1 MRILVTGQRGF
12 VGQHL
17 KDRMKARF
25 PQSEILS
32 SSPDIRDAEAVDTAI
47 AACKPDHCIHLA
59 AISSIGD
66 ARQDP
71 NHAWQVNLH
80 GTLHVARSM
89 QRHAPEGT
97 VLFAST
103 AEAYGSTF
111 QRGLPVTEN
120 APLAP
125 GNTYAATKAA
135 ADLALGAMAKEGL
148 NVIRMRPFNHTG
160 PGQSVDF
167 VVPAFASQIAH
178 IAKGLQPPEI
188 HVGNLDAQRDFLDV
202 RDVCDAYL
210 DVLMT
215 APSLERGTI
224 LNLCSGQTRSI
235 RSILDDL
242 IAISGIKADV
252 IIDPTRLRP
261 SDTPIAR
268 GDATLAR
275 STLGWAPRIPWLQ
288 TLGDIYRDSLQQ
300 ATANGLSL

>member
-17 KDRMKARF
+17 KNRLKTRF
-25 PQSEILS
+25 PQSEILP
-32 SSPDIRDAEAVDTAI
+32 SSPDVRDAKAVD
-47 AACKPDHCIHLA
+47 AAVATSKPDHCIHLA
-59 AISSIGD
+59 AISSIGN

-71 NHAWQVNLH
+71 DHAWQVNLQ

-89 QRHAPEGT
+89 QRHAPQGRL
-97 VLFAST
+97 LFAST

-111 QRGLPVTEN
+111 QRGTPVAED
-120 APLAP
+120 AALAP

-160 PGQSVDF
+160 PNQSADF
-167 VVPAFASQIAH
+167 VVPAFALQIAR
-178 IAKGLQPPEI
+178 IAKGLQAPEI
-188 HVGNLDAQRDFLDV
+188 RVGNLEAQRDFLDV

-210 DVLMT
+210 DALMPDN
-215 APSLERGTI
+215 ALERGTI

-242 IAISGIKADV
+242 IALSRVKAD
-252 IIDPTRLRP
+252 ILTDPNRLRP
-261 SDTPIAR
+261 SDTPVAR
-268 GDATLAR
+268 GDGSLAR
-275 STLGWAPRIPWLQ
+275 QLLSWAPRIPWEQ
-288 TLGDIYRDSLQQ
+288 TLSDIYTDCLKRVE
-300 ATANGLSL
+300 TN